1 MCFNVLPPHA
11 TLPCREACQRRTVD
25 ISTVTDNRYGRY
37 IYSAVVQSIEG
48 PDIDIKLDN
57 LLLTTVIITLQQEIN
72 FCFKY
77 N

>member
-1 MCFNVLPPHA
+1 M
-11 TLPCREACQRRTVD
+11 VD
-25 ISTVTDNRYGRY
+25 TY

-48 PDIDIKLDN
+48 PDTDIKLDN

>member
-1 MCFNVLPPHA
+1 M
-11 TLPCREACQRRTVD
+11 VD
-25 ISTVTDNRYGRY
+25 TY
-37 IYSAVVQSIEG
+37 IYSAVVQSVEG
-48 PDIDIKLDN
+48 SDIDIKLDN